1 MSNSYKVD
9 ISSNGREGSFS
20 FRATSLP
27 EAYEIAAR
35 RIIDTYNLSDKDC
48 ILLEDSD
55 IKSWE
60 GVCDTIYQNTG
71 LDISDVYEVEETQNW
86 M

>member
-9 ISSNGREGSFS
+9 IRYNDQEGSFS

-35 RIIDTYNLSDKDC
+35 RIIDAYNLSDEEC

-60 GVCDTIYQNTG
+60 GVCDTIYQDTG
-71 LDISDVYEVEETQNW
+71 LDISEVYEVDEA
-86 M
+86 